1 MEKVL
6 MNGEKNES
14 QIFTLEEENE
24 FAQFMQDKEKK

>member
-1 MEKVL
+1 

-14 QIFTLEEENE
+14 QIFPLEEENE